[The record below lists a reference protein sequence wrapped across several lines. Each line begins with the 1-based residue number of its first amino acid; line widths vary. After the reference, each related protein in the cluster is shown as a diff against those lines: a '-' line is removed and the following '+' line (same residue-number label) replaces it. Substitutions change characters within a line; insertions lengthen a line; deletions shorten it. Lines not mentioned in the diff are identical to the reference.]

1 MYVES
6 ITKENKMKK
15 TILSLLGLAVVAG
28 CSGYDYYKTDVRYRQ
43 SGKDCIY
50 YFGEKGKKFNEDIRS
65 LKDAKQIVYRNTQCS
80 DLYGND
86 TFNYE
91 RNDRKAII
99 PVYVEQKSSNT
110 GCGCSKCNK
119 KRFVKNR
126 YVVVSD

>member
-1 MYVES
+1 
-6 ITKENKMKK
+6 MKK
-15 TILSLLGLAVVAG
+15 TILSLLGLALVAG

-91 RNDRKAII
+91 RDDRKAII
-99 PVYVEQKSSNT
+99 PVYIEQKSNNT
-110 GCGCSKCNK
+110 GCGCSKCAK
-119 KRFVKNR
+119 KRVLKNR
-126 YVVVSD
+126 YVLVSE